1 MIRIAIL
8 DDHKILVKSL
18 SKLID
23 DSKIAKVTQV
33 FYDINSCRS
42 GLKKPLPDILLLD
55 IGLPDGN
62 GVDYCA
68 ELRKKFPRL
77 KIIML
82 TCFKEFNVAQRAL
95 LSGASGYV
103 LKNAEPEEIMAG
115 IEAVYAGDKFLC
127 EEIDVLLIE
136 KAKEEVVWFSPREK
150 EIIQYVA
157 DGFSTKEIA
166 NKIIR
171 DEETVKSFRRTL
183 LIKFKVGNTAQMIKK
198 ACDQN
203 LVR

>member
-1 MIRIAIL
+1 
-8 DDHKILVKSL
+8 
-18 SKLID
+18 
-23 DSKIAKVTQV
+23 
-33 FYDINSCRS
+33 
-42 GLKKPLPDILLLD
+42 
-55 IGLPDGN
+55 
-62 GVDYCA
+62 
-68 ELRKKFPRL
+68 
-77 KIIML
+77 ML